1 MPGPT
6 TSPRSAGRW
15 CVLANNINDDD
26 AWWSRPRSK
35 YIPSPLHAAVD
46 VQAAVD
52 EYERMDNVKIRARDV
67 IYASI
72 STWTGFQWKDRG
84 SIPVVRK
91 GQLVNSV
98 PGLGL
103 GNALASPLPLPDHV
117 IDAAF
122 TPNATELKKK
132 REGIEAL
139 IASLEAVR
147 AAAAAL
153 DVNSWWG
160 LGATWDN
167 RDGPTDQVVDI
178 VHALGLG
185 KSFNASLQGLMFN
198 AKQSLRFLDYEL
210 NEVGTG
216 RGRPKDT
223 AAHLVA
229 SRYGRLYAI
238 VTGKRP
244 TYGESPDGMAGEFT
258 PSLRDLFNALGWQK
272 KSLRGPAESA
282 RNAVTD
288 SEILRVEGHEIKTP
302 QHGLNALATM
312 LPDA

>member
-1 MPGPT
+1 M
-6 TSPRSAGRW
+6 
-15 CVLANNINDDD
+15 ANNINDDD
-26 AWWSRPRSK
+26 VWWSRPRSK

-52 EYERMDNVKIRARDV
+52 GYERMDNVKIRARDV

-98 PGLGL
+98 PGLGI
-103 GNALASPLPLPDHV
+103 GNALTPPLPLPDHV
-117 IDAAF
+117 IEAAF

-167 RDGPTDQVVDI
+167 RDG
-178 VHALGLG
+178 
-185 KSFNASLQGLMFN
+185 N
-198 AKQSLRFLDYEL
+198 
-210 NEVGTG
+210 
-216 RGRPKDT
+216 
-223 AAHLVA
+223 
-229 SRYGRLYAI
+229 
-238 VTGKRP
+238 
-244 TYGESPDGMAGEFT
+244 
-258 PSLRDLFNALGWQK
+258 
-272 KSLRGPAESA
+272 
-282 RNAVTD
+282 D
-288 SEILRVEGHEIKTP
+288 SI
-302 QHGLNALATM
+302 NALAGARGGLHSGATLKALADYNQGM
-312 LPDA
+312 ASDEYGNHLSRLMGLTDMGQASAANTAQASNAFAQMGSNALANKGNALAGGAAGFNNAIQDGINSGINLWGYQQGLSRQQPAGFTPTYSAWRP